1 MEAHRN
7 NAIKCFLSCFLLL
20 LLSLLFSHAN
30 AEDRYHDFVVQET
43 QVKRLCNTHNIITV
57 NGMFPG
63 PTVEVN
69 NGDTLIV
76 NVKNKANYNVT
87 IHWHGV
93 RQMRT
98 GWADG
103 PEFVTQCPIRPGGS
117 YTYRFTIQGQE
128 GTLWWHAHSSWLRAT
143 VYGAL
148 IIHPKDNT
156 SYPFTKPKREAP
168 VILGEWWNANPI
180 DVVRQATKT
189 GAAPNTSDAFTINGE
204 PGDLYKCSSKD
215 TTVIPVAPGETNL
228 LRFINAALNTELF
241 VSIAGHSMTVV
252 AVDASYTKPFTTN
265 VLMLGP
271 GQTTDVLIN
280 TNQPPSRYYIAARAY
295 ASAQGVPFDNTT
307 TTAILD
313 YVCSCSNKP
322 GSNVPPALPTLP
334 AFNDT
339 NSATAFTAGL
349 RSPSKVAVP
358 SPVDESLFVT
368 VGLGLFNCPQG
379 QTCGGPN
386 NTRFGASMNN
396 VSFVLPQTYSI
407 LQAHHQG
414 VRGVFTSD
422 FPSAPPVQFDYTGNV
437 SRSLWQPAQGTKIY
451 RLQYGSVVQVVLQG
465 TSIFAGENHPIHI
478 HGYDF
483 YILAEG
489 FGNFDAKTDTS
500 KFNLVDPPMRNTVGV
515 PVNGW
520 AVIRFV
526 ADNPGVWLVHCH
538 LDVHITWGLAMAFL
552 VEDGEGE
559 LQTLEEPPEDLPLC

>member
-1 MEAHRN
+1 MEALRN

-271 GQTTDVLIN
+271 GQTTDVLIS

-322 GSNVPPALPTLP
+322 GSNVPPGAPDPPGLQRHQLRHRLHRRAQEPEQGRRPVPGRREPLRHRRPGPVQLPP
-334 AFNDT
+334 GADVRR
-339 NSATAFTAGL
+339 AQQHPVRRQHEQRIL
-349 RSPSKVAVP
+349 RPPPDLLHPP
-358 SPVDESLFVT
+358 SPPPGRPGGVHLRLPFGPAGPVRLHRERQ
-368 VGLGLFNCPQG
+368 PQPLAAG
-379 QTCGGPN
+379 SGDQDLQAAVRLGGPGGAAGDQHLRGREPPDPY
-386 NTRFGASMNN
+386 TR
-396 VSFVLPQTYSI
+396 LRLLHPRR
-407 LQAHHQG
+407 G
-414 VRGVFTSD
+414 VRELRREDGH
-422 FPSAPPVQFDYTGNV
+422 
-437 SRSLWQPAQGTKIY
+437 
-451 RLQYGSVVQVVLQG
+451 VQVQP
-465 TSIFAGENHPIHI
+465 SRPADEE
-478 HGYDF
+478 HGRGARER
-483 YILAEG
+483 LG
-489 FGNFDAKTDTS
+489 G
-500 KFNLVDPPMRNTVGV
+500 DPVRRG
-515 PVNGW
+515 
-520 AVIRFV
+520 
-526 ADNPGVWLVHCH
+526 
-538 LDVHITWGLAMAFL
+538 
-552 VEDGEGE
+552 
-559 LQTLEEPPEDLPLC
+559 